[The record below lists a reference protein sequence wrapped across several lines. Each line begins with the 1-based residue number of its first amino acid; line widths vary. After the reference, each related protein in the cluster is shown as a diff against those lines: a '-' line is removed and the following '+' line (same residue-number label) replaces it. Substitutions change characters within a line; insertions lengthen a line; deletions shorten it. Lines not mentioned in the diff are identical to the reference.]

1 METEA
6 NMSEDTVHDG
16 DNRLVP
22 VAESIRYRRRAQS
35 AEKKVEDLSEQLT
48 QIQAERE
55 QISKQLSNLQ
65 TEQKLMH
72 KLIGAGT
79 IDVESAVLI
88 AKERLQSQKDIDAD
102 AVVVQLRKEKPFL
115 FNHTSSVVTAEKNAG
130 ARERLGSTQAVLERA
145 AKKAATTGNRRDLHE
160 YLKLRRNY
168 L

>member
-1 METEA
+1 METEV
-6 NMSEDTVHDG
+6 NMSEDTVQDS

-35 AEKKVEDLSEQLT
+35 AEKKVEDLGEQLA
-48 QIQAERE
+48 QVQVERE

-65 TEQKLMH
+65 TEQKLMN
-72 KLIGAGT
+72 KLIAAGT

-88 AKERLQSQKDIDAD
+88 AKERLQSQKDTDAD
-102 AVVVQLRKEKPFL
+102 EVVGQLRKEKPFL
-115 FNHTSSVVTAEKNAG
+115 FGNSTPVVTAQKNSG